1 MQYTISWSFEDK
13 KVEIKE
19 TDQGLKF
26 WVSKHYVTLLSSSN
40 QWSSSEN
47 FSLWGKLR
55 LYVAKIRHCCGYLT

>member
-26 WVSKHYVTLLSSSN
+26 CLKHYIIL
-40 QWSSSEN
+40 
-47 FSLWGKLR
+47 FSLKSSVKFIGQF
-55 LYVAKIRHCCGYLT
+55 